1 MPDFSLVI
9 VAGGSGSRM
18 QADRKKAFIELAE
31 RPMVVHTAEAFR
43 KHPDIGDVVVVFPAA
58 ELKQLTGSDASF
70 DMKHATAQSH
80 VNVLQLRD
88 AGVKRL
94 VVGGPRRQDSV
105 LNGLWATS
113 EKLEYVLIH
122 DAARPFV
129 TRAEVSALCERT
141 RKTGAAILAHPVR
154 DTLKRADG
162 KVISETVSRAGLWA
176 AQTPQAFRRKDLL
189 AAFTKF
195 NKQDVTDD
203 AEMFALNGGKCEV
216 VQGSA
221 LNFKIT
227 TPEDLEQAE
236 ALIALRSAKTGD
248 IRPASAIF
256 RKLPGANTIF
266 DLEPPR

>member
-1 MPDFSLVI
+1 MADFSLVI

-18 QADRKKAFIELAE
+18 LADRKKAFIELAE
-31 RPMVVHTAEAFR
+31 RPLVVHTAWAF
-43 KHPDIGDVVVVFPAA
+43 KDIADIGEVVVVLPAA
-58 ELKQLTGSDASF
+58 ELKQLAGMDASF
-70 DMKHATAQSH
+70 DMKDANSRSH
-80 VNVLQLRD
+80 THVLQLRD

-113 EKLEYVLIH
+113 EKLEYVMVH

-129 TRAEVSALCERT
+129 TSAEVRVLAERT
-141 RKTGAAILAHPVR
+141 RKAGAAILAHPVR

-162 KVISETVSRAGLWA
+162 KLIKETVSRAGLWA
-176 AQTPQAFRRKDLL
+176 AQTPQAFRRKELL
-189 AAFTKF
+189 AAFTKH
-195 NKQDVTDD
+195 NSRDVTDD
-203 AEMFALNGGKCEV
+203 AEIYALNGGKCEV

-236 ALIALRSAKTGD
+236 ALVALRAAKTGD

-256 RKLPGANTIF
+256 RKLPGGNTIF
-266 DLEPPR
+266 DLEPPA

>member
-1 MPDFSLVI
+1 
-9 VAGGSGSRM
+9 M

-31 RPMVVHTAEAFR
+31 RPLVVHTAWAF
-43 KHPDIGDVVVVFPAA
+43 KGVADIGDVVVVLPAA
-58 ELKQLTGSDASF
+58 ELKALTGSEASF
-70 DMKHATAQSH
+70 DMKDASARSATH
-80 VNVLQLRD
+80 VLQLRD

-105 LNGLWATS
+105 LNGLWATN
-113 EKLEYVLIH
+113 EKLDYVMVH

-129 TRAEVSALCERT
+129 THAEVRALTERT
-141 RKTGAAILAHPVR
+141 RKSGAAILAHPVR

-162 KVISETVSRAGLWA
+162 KLIKETVSRASLWS
-176 AQTPQAFRRKDLL
+176 AQTPQAFRRKELL

-203 AEMFALNGGKCEV
+203 AEIYALNGGKCEV

-236 ALIALRSAKTGD
+236 ALVALRAAKTGD

-256 RKLPGANTIF
+256 RKLPGGNTIF
-266 DLEPPR
+266 DLEPPQ